1 LRRRARGPIQ
11 SALSSIC
18 VAAGSSIPYAA
29 ARTVSRGLHSQS
41 VSHSTRAEMRAWD
54 ACVTLSTASAES
66 NEERPCFAAVMQKEK
81 GTADHRIVPEED
93 GHVDVLAQTAKR
105 KL

>member
-1 LRRRARGPIQ
+1 
-11 SALSSIC
+11 
-18 VAAGSSIPYAA
+18 
-29 ARTVSRGLHSQS
+29 
-41 VSHSTRAEMRAWD
+41 M
-54 ACVTLSTASAES
+54 TLSTASAES